1 MSCLTKT
8 YKITVR
14 KILNELTVKTDRQF
28 DETGKKSEQNEI
40 INKVIKT

>member
-1 MSCLTKT
+1 MNCLTKT

-28 DETGKKSEQNEI
+28 DETGKKYL
-40 INKVIKT
+40 NKMRSSIK